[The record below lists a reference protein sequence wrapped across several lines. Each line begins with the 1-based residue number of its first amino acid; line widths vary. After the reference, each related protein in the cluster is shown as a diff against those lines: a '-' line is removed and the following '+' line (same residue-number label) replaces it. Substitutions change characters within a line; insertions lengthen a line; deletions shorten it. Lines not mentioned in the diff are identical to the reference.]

1 MISIWLV
8 IVGLFFYF
16 LFLWLFR
23 LVFILLIAKIVSE
36 AGKAKIDT
44 LKRGIEHATSDARKN
59 ESL

>member
-23 LVFILLIAKIVSE
+23 LVFILLIVRLVSE
-36 AGKAKIDT
+36 AGQSKIDA
-44 LKRGIEHATSDARKN
+44 LKKGSE
-59 ESL
+59 